1 MPILFENNF
10 LIQSH
15 HRKGVKGGSR
25 KAKKNPL
32 GNDGHIPQITK
43 ESNTHCKVKWRRF
56 KIEINRTD
64 FLHRLLRV

>member
-25 KAKKNPL
+25 KAKKILWAMMAIFYKLLKNPIHIAKSS
-32 GNDGHIPQITK
+32 GDG
-43 ESNTHCKVKWRRF
+43 
-56 KIEINRTD
+56 
-64 FLHRLLRV
+64 LRSK